1 MTEPKNLILHDIGQ
15 PSPPTRADALKNRAL
30 ILTTAARL
38 FAERD
43 IHRVTMS
50 DIAEAAEIGKGTLYR
65 HFEDKAQLCQ
75 ALLDEDQRSLQDRAL
90 DYFRS
95 QGNPLDNLGWF
106 LVEVALFVDRNAS
119 LLCVSSDHTKTL
131 SHPAHWWWR
140 QTIRGLLGQ
149 INPPGDLEYL
159 TDLLYVMLDINTIYF
174 QRTSQ
179 GYSIQRI
186 ADGLLDTL
194 HRITK

>member
-15 PSPPTRADALKNRAL
+15 PAQPTRADALKNRAL
-30 ILTTAARL
+30 ILKTASRL

-43 IHRVTMS
+43 IHKVTMS
-50 DIAEAAEIGKGTLYR
+50 DIAEAAAIGKGTLYR

-90 DYFRS
+90 EYFRS
-95 QGNPLDNLGWF
+95 QGDPLDNLGWF
-106 LVEVALFVDRNAS
+106 LVEVALFVDRNAA

-159 TDLLYVMLDINTIYF
+159 TDLLYVMLDVNTIYF